1 MLVDPFSDQPAFNHR
16 DSTDYHKVTPMTDTL
31 TVFPFRNPRS
41 LVIGFLVVVG
51 LYLTSLYHY
60 LLFHSISE
68 LFSIVIAC
76 AFFMIAWNSRDLAED
91 SYLVYLGI
99 AYLFIAVLD
108 LLHTLSYKGM
118 NIFQDYDFYANQ
130 LWIAGRYMEGVTL
143 LIFWGMAGRRRRVAY
158 GPVFAVYTAV
168 TAVLIAT
175 VFYWK
180 VFPVCFV
187 EGEGLTRFKV
197 VSEYIICG
205 ILGLALLAAHKNR
218 NVFDPAIHRLL
229 TTSVLLTIG
238 GELAFTF
245 YISNYG
251 FSNLVGHYLKIASF
265 FLIYKAIIETGLKQ
279 PFNLIFS
286 RLKESEARYRHLFES
301 SLVGIFRMTLDG
313 GRILEANPA
322 SARIMGYETPDAM
335 AAELV
340 PREIYANPEDR
351 DQLRGRLLTEGRLES
366 REVRVRDRAGREHT
380 VQISAVVAAD
390 GDFIEG
396 AMLDVSEKVEM
407 ARRMAQAAEQEA
419 IQRGKIAMAASVL
432 HDIGN
437 AVTGLGTTVTRFLG
451 DDDWPE
457 IAALDR
463 LSAMVEEKRGEL
475 DAALG
480 PGKGEALAHFIRELR
495 GSLADRRRRLGED
508 GRVMSKTLS
517 HVNEILHLQRRYARE
532 SGPGPGTDRLDMAEL
547 IDDALAMQA
556 AGLRKRGIT
565 VRRHY
570 PPGLHGI
577 SGDRTRLIQVFMN
590 LIKNAAESFDALD
603 AGGDRTLDID
613 AEVLNGRGIR
623 VMITD
628 NGAGFPTGEESRFFE
643 AGYSTKD
650 RSSGVGLSQCR
661 AIVTS
666 HGGTIELHSDG
677 PGRGSRAMIELPI
690 QEETDA

>member
-1 MLVDPFSDQPAFNHR
+1 
-16 DSTDYHKVTPMTDTL
+16 MTDTL
-31 TVFPFRNPRS
+31 TVLPFRNPRS
-41 LVIGFLVVVG
+41 MMIGLLLVVG

-60 LLFHSISE
+60 LLFHGISE

-91 SYLVYLGI
+91 PYLVYLGI

-118 NIFQDYDFYANQ
+118 SIFRDYDYYANQ
-130 LWIAGRYMEGVTL
+130 LWIAGRYMESITL
-143 LIFWGMAGRRRRVAY
+143 LVFWGMAGRRRRVAY
-158 GPVFAVYTAV
+158 GAVFGVYTAV
-168 TAVLIAT
+168 TAVLIASI
-175 VFYWK
+175 FYWK
-180 VFPVCFV
+180 VFPICFV

-218 NVFDPAIHRLL
+218 DAFDPAIHRLL

-265 FLIYKAIIETGLKQ
+265 YLIYKAIIETGLKQ

-286 RLKESEARYRHLFES
+286 RLKESEARYRHLFQS
-301 SLVGIFRMTLDG
+301 SLVGIFRMALDG

-322 SARIMGYETPDAM
+322 SARILGYDTPEAM
-335 AAELV
+335 VGGLV
-340 PREIYANPEDR
+340 PREIYADPSDR
-351 DQLRGRLLTEGRLES
+351 EQLRSKLLAEGRLEGQ
-366 REVRVRDRAGREHT
+366 EVRVRDRAGRELM
-380 VQISAVVAAD
+380 VQISAVVDAE
-390 GDFIEG
+390 GGHIEG

-451 DDDWPE
+451 DDDWAE
-457 IAALDR
+457 IAALER
-463 LSAMVEEKRGEL
+463 LSGMIEEKREEL

-480 PGKGEALAHFIRELR
+480 SGKGEALAHFIGELR
-495 GSLADRRRRLGED
+495 GSLDDRRRQLGRD

-517 HVNEILHLQRRYARE
+517 HINEILHLQRRYARE
-532 SGPGPGTDRLDMAEL
+532 SGGGRGADRLDMAEL

-590 LIKNAAESFDALD
+590 LIKNAAESFDDLD
-603 AGGDRTLDID
+603 GEGERTLDID
-613 AEVLNGRGIR
+613 GEVLNGRGIR

-628 NGAGFPTGEESRFFE
+628 NGAGFPTAEDSRFFE
-643 AGYSTKD
+643 AGFSTKD

-661 AIVTS
+661 SIVAS
-666 HGGTIELHSDG
+666 HGGTIELQSDG
-677 PGRGSRAMIELPI
+677 PGRGARAVIELPI
-690 QEETDA
+690 QEEADA

>member
-1 MLVDPFSDQPAFNHR
+1 
-16 DSTDYHKVTPMTDTL
+16 MTDTL
-31 TVFPFRNPRS
+31 TVLPFRNPRS
-41 LVIGFLVVVG
+41 MMIGILLVVG

-60 LLFHSISE
+60 LLFHGISE

-91 SYLVYLGI
+91 PYLVYLGI
-99 AYLFIAVLD
+99 AYLFIAVID
-108 LLHTLSYKGM
+108 LLHTLAYKGM
-118 NIFQDYDFYANQ
+118 NIFQDYDYYANQ
-130 LWIAGRYMEGVTL
+130 LWIAGRYMESITL
-143 LIFWGMAGRRRRVAY
+143 LVFWGMAGRRRRVAY
-158 GPVFAVYTAV
+158 GAVFGVYTAV
-168 TAVLIAT
+168 TALLIASI
-175 VFYWK
+175 FYWK
-180 VFPVCFV
+180 VFPICFV

-205 ILGLALLAAHKNR
+205 ILGLALLAAHRNR
-218 NVFDPAIHRLL
+218 DVFDPAIHRLL

-265 FLIYKAIIETGLKQ
+265 YLIYKAIIETGLKQ

-313 GRILEANPA
+313 ERILEANPA
-322 SARIMGYETPDAM
+322 SARILGYDTPEAM
-335 AAELV
+335 VAELV
-340 PREIYANPEDR
+340 PREMYADPSDR
-351 DQLRGRLLTEGRLES
+351 HQFRGRLLAEGRVES
-366 REVRVRDRAGREHT
+366 QEVRVRDRAGQVHT
-380 VQISAVVAAD
+380 ALVSAVVDAEGGYIDGAA
-390 GDFIEG
+390 
-396 AMLDVSEKVEM
+396 LDVSEKVEM
-407 ARRMAQAAEQEA
+407 ARRMAQVAEQEA

-437 AVTGLGTTVTRFLG
+437 AVTGLGTTVTRLLG
-451 DDDWPE
+451 DDEWPE

-463 LSAMVEEKRGEL
+463 LSGMVEEKREGL

-480 PGKGEALAHFIRELR
+480 AGKGEALAHFIRELR
-495 GSLADRRRRLGED
+495 GSLDDRRRRLGED

-517 HVNEILHLQRRYARE
+517 HINEILHLQRRYARE
-532 SGPGPGTDRLDMAEL
+532 NEGGRSASRLDMAEL

-570 PPGLHGI
+570 PPGLHPI

-590 LIKNAAESFDALD
+590 LIKNAAESFDDLD
-603 AGGDRTLDID
+603 GEGERTLDID
-613 AEVLNGRGIR
+613 GEVLNGRGIR

-628 NGAGFPTGEESRFFE
+628 NGAGFPTGEASRFFE
-643 AGYSTKD
+643 AGFSTKD
-650 RSSGVGLSQCR
+650 RSSGIGLSQCR
-661 AIVTS
+661 AIVAA
-666 HGGTIELHSDG
+666 HGGTIELHGDG
-677 PGRGSRAMIELPI
+677 PGHGARAVIELPI
-690 QEETDA
+690 QEEADA